1 MDPIF
6 DKRTGVTTGGGF
18 MYDLYSERQKTRRET
33 SNNLLEQ
40 MAPKVL
46 ADAKSIGF
54 DGVDQQALLDQFN
67 SNQNINQEI
76 SPKYVKKMGVHRR
89 NKTAGNAGVLTG

>member
-1 MDPIF
+1 
-6 DKRTGVTTGGGF
+6 
-18 MYDLYSERQKTRRET
+18 
-33 SNNLLEQ
+33 

-54 DGVDQQALLDQFN
+54 DGNDQQAFLDQFN
-67 SNQNINQEI
+67 SNQNINQEV

-89 NKTAGNAGVLTG
+89 NKTTGNASVLAGQQLYKYHFDENRKPAIKNHLQSKTLEESKSYADS